1 MTTSSDTAA
10 PGKRRP
16 LQLPEGFL
24 LGAST
29 AAYQIEGAVGED
41 GRGVSIWDTFSHT
54 PGKVRGGDTGDVACD
69 SYHRFREDADLL
81 AGLGLSAYRFS
92 IAWPRIRP
100 EGNGRVNQKGL
111 DHYKALLE
119 TLHERSIAPVA
130 TLYHWDL
137 PQGLED
143 KGGWAERATAEAFAE
158 YAGIVA
164 KALGDG
170 VARWITLNEPQVSA
184 DHGYRTGTHAPGISD
199 LGKAAAANHHLLL
212 AHGLA
217 TSALRAV
224 LPSGRP
230 VGITLDL
237 HPVRPAAKGI
247 DDLVA
252 TVEAEQNGCYLEPVL
267 HGRYPSAARPQLVPG
282 PQVVREGDL
291 DLIKAPLD
299 FLGINY
305 YSPLYVRPGD
315 WDALGHSETRRVGH
329 PGVVTYHP
337 PELETTSMGWLVEP
351 EGLYDL
357 LQRLAK
363 EQPGLDLY
371 VTENGCAAED
381 YVSTDGMVH
390 DLERV
395 RYLHRHL
402 DASARAVADGVPL
415 RGYFVWSLLD
425 NFEWA
430 WGFQKRFGVA
440 FVDFGDQR
448 RIVKDSGRFLA
459 EVAKAHAVPPLPER
473 WPR

>member
-1 MTTSSDTAA
+1 MTSDTAA
-10 PGKRRP
+10 PSESRP

-29 AAYQIEGAVGED
+29 AAYQIEGAVGEG

-100 EGNGRVNQKGL
+100 EGRGTVNQEGL
-111 DHYKALLE
+111 EHYKAPVDALQ
-119 TLHERSIAPVA
+119 ERSIAPVA

-217 TSALRAV
+217 TSVLRSV
-224 LPSGRP
+224 LPSGTP
-230 VGITLDL
+230 VGITGT
-237 HPVRPAAKGI
+237 VS
-247 DDLVA
+247 LVGWIGMLKA
-252 TVEAEQNGCYLEPVL
+252 EADCPT
-267 HGRYPSAARPQLVPG
+267 SAA
-282 PQVVREGDL
+282 
-291 DLIKAPLD
+291 IMC
-299 FLGINY
+299 
-305 YSPLYVRPGD
+305 S
-315 WDALGHSETRRVGH
+315 
-329 PGVVTYHP
+329 
-337 PELETTSMGWLVEP
+337 
-351 EGLYDL
+351 
-357 LQRLAK
+357 
-363 EQPGLDLY
+363 
-371 VTENGCAAED
+371 
-381 YVSTDGMVH
+381 
-390 DLERV
+390 
-395 RYLHRHL
+395 
-402 DASARAVADGVPL
+402 
-415 RGYFVWSLLD
+415 
-425 NFEWA
+425 
-430 WGFQKRFGVA
+430 
-440 FVDFGDQR
+440 
-448 RIVKDSGRFLA
+448 
-459 EVAKAHAVPPLPER
+459 
-473 WPR
+473 